1 VQHLAALATKPGEKC
16 GLVLQISAALLAV
29 GCAVSPLPI
38 SPSSAREQALDRAFA
53 LAESDPGRAALLF
66 AEAGPGATLERARM
80 AVWED
85 CLERAGATPEAW
97 RRYLADSPPDDL
109 AGTARLWLMKELA
122 ENGDL
127 GTFLDQRTLLPA
139 ELRPRADEFLL
150 DTPDPEIRFAAARR
164 LVVTGPQR
172 LAAHDRTLDRRLLA
186 TLSPRDHLERARQW
200 RRAGAPSRA
209 AAELRSVQWTGDIET
224 ERKRELA
231 RAELAAGSPLAAL
244 RALPSGRNPESEDLA
259 LRAQAYRNRAWHL
272 FPGRGETKAFGNC
285 QQEAERALDKG
296 SSANLHLE
304 VLGLRLECATEAGRL
319 DDALESWWMLE
330 AARSDDPRRKW
341 LGRRLGVALTRRGG
355 KEAQVLEL
363 ARSMPTQRR
372 CLQYWA
378 AVTAPD
384 GVPRLERLAT
394 AEVADLYAVWSRE
407 TLHRPSPV
415 AVDLA
420 QIIKPALPPPSVQ
433 RLIDVGAPSE
443 AVRQWRRVRR
453 RRGALPDE
461 SVAAA
466 ALAAGQGF
474 TNDAIRW
481 LLAGFPELGT
491 IQMAKAPSNAIRAYL
506 PLRWPDAITAAARE
520 SGLDPW
526 LIAAVA
532 RQESTFSANA
542 ISPRGAR
549 GVLQLLPSTARSH
562 AVALGLGKTP
572 DLHDPD
578 LNIRLGARELGRLMR
593 RFESVEPALAA
604 YNGGETRVRGWWK
617 RWPDPHRFTEE
628 IPVPETYNYVRRVI
642 YLSEAYRLVHQEAWR
657 SQ

>member
-1 VQHLAALATKPGEKC
+1 MKP
-16 GLVLQISAALLAV
+16 GLVLQISVAVLAA
-29 GCAVSPLPI
+29 GCVASPPI
-38 SPSSAREQALDRAFA
+38 SPSSAREQVLDRAFA
-53 LAESDPGRAALLF
+53 VAESDPERAALLF

-85 CLERAGATPEAW
+85 CLERAKATPEAW
-97 RRYLADSPPDDL
+97 HRYLADNPPDDL
-109 AGTARLWLMKELA
+109 AGTARLSLMKKLA

-127 GTFLDQRTLLPA
+127 DAFLDQRMLLPI
-139 ELRPRADEFLL
+139 ELHPRADEFLL
-150 DTPDPEIRFAAARR
+150 DAPDPEIRLAAARR
-164 LVVTGPQR
+164 LVVNGPQR
-172 LAAHDRTLDRRLLA
+172 LAAYDRPLDRRLLA
-186 TLSPRDHLERARQW
+186 TLSPRDRLERARQW

-209 AAELRSVQWTGDIET
+209 AAELRSVRWAGDIET

-244 RALPSGRNPESEDLA
+244 RALPSGRAAEPEDLA
-259 LRAQAYRNRAWHL
+259 LRAQAYRKRAWHL

-285 QQEAERALDKG
+285 QQEAERALDAG
-296 SSANLHLE
+296 SSADLHLE
-304 VLGLRLECATEAGRL
+304 VLGLRLECATEGGRL

-330 AARSDDPRRKW
+330 AARSYDPRRKW
-341 LGRRLGVALTRRGG
+341 LGRRLGVALARRGG
-355 KEAQVLEL
+355 KEAEVLEL

-378 AVTAPD
+378 AVAAPD
-384 GVPRLERLAT
+384 GVPRLEHLAT
-394 AEVADLYAVWSRE
+394 AEVADLYAVWSRT

-420 QIIKPALPPPSVQ
+420 KIIKPALPPPSVH

-474 TNDAIRW
+474 TTDAIRW

-491 IQMAKAPSNAIRAYL
+491 IKMTKAPSNAIRAYL
-506 PLRWPDAITAAARE
+506 PLRWPDAITVAARE

-532 RQESTFSANA
+532 RQESTFSTHAV
-542 ISPRGAR
+542 SPRGAR
-549 GVLQLLPSTARSH
+549 GILQLLPSTARSH

-572 DLHDPD
+572 NLHDPEV
-578 LNIRLGARELGRLMR
+578 NIRLGARELGRLMR

-642 YLSEAYRLVHQEAWR
+642 YLSEAYRLVHHEAWR

>member
-1 VQHLAALATKPGEKC
+1 MRPR
-16 GLVLQISAALLAV
+16 LVTQISAAVLVA
-29 GCAVSPLPI
+29 GCAVSPPI
-38 SPSSAREQALDRAFA
+38 SPSSPREQALDRAFA
-53 LAESDPGRAALLF
+53 LAESDPGSAALLF

-85 CLERAGATPEAW
+85 CLERAGATPEVW

-109 AGTARLWLMKELA
+109 AGTARLWLMKKLA
-122 ENGDL
+122 ENGDFAA
-127 GTFLDQRTLLPA
+127 FLDQRTLLPV
-139 ELRPRADEFLL
+139 ELHPRADEFLL
-150 DTPDPEIRFAAARR
+150 DAPDLEIRLAAARR
-164 LVVTGPQR
+164 LVVIGPQR
-172 LAAHDRTLDRRLLA
+172 LASHDRSLDRRLLA
-186 TLSPRDHLERARQW
+186 TLSPHDRLERAQEW

-209 AAELRSVQWTGDIET
+209 AAELRSVRWAGAIEA

-244 RALPSGRNPESEDLA
+244 RALPSGRAAEPEDLT

-285 QQEAERALDKG
+285 QQEAERALDAS
-296 SSANLHLE
+296 SSADLDLKA
-304 VLGLRLECATEAGRL
+304 LGLRLECATEAGRL
-319 DDALESWWMLE
+319 EDALESWWKLE
-330 AARSDDPRRKW
+330 AARADDPRRKW
-341 LGRRLGVALTRRGG
+341 LGRRLGVALARRGG
-355 KEAQVLEL
+355 EEAQLLEL

-384 GVPRLERLAT
+384 GVLKLDHLAT
-394 AEVADLYAVWSRE
+394 ADMADLYAVWSRAI
-407 TLHRPSPV
+407 LHRPSPV
-415 AVDLA
+415 AIDLA
-420 QIIKPALPPPSVQ
+420 QMITPALPPPSVQ

-443 AVRQWRRVRR
+443 AVRQWRRARR
-453 RRGALPDE
+453 SRGASPDE

-466 ALAAGQGF
+466 GLATGQGF
-474 TNDAIRW
+474 SNDAIRW

-491 IQMAKAPSNAIRAYL
+491 IHMTKAPSNAIRAYL

-532 RQESTFSANA
+532 RQESTFSTNA
-542 ISPRGAR
+542 VSPRGAR

-572 DLHDPD
+572 NLHDPEV
-578 LNIRLGARELGRLMR
+578 NIRLGARELGRLMR

-642 YLSEAYRLVHQEAWR
+642 FLSEAYRLVHQEAWR